1 MGYKIFDFILI
12 VNNWITHTTHIK
24 TNIPK
29 SGCIINIIEIKERQ
43 KRFIIREKSS
53 FILYRTNNREL
64 KIINVGLA
72 NSDGWI
78 EKYIK
83 LSHLVAPFVSCEM
96 IRAIKH
102 KIIDKKNNDIDN
114 IIICLVESFEIMK
127 IVKRLNR
134 QKIKCLFHMKFDLR
148 LIVPNFC
155 DALEIAIMPMNSRIN
170 IGIKII
176 Y

>member
-12 VNNWITHTTHIK
+12 VNNWINHTTHINI
-24 TNIPK
+24 NIPK

-78 EKYIK
+78 EKYMK
-83 LSHLVAPFVSCEM
+83 LSHLVAPFVSWEIM
-96 IRAIKH
+96 SAIKH
-102 KIIDKKNNDIDN
+102 KIIDKENIDSDFFLHYLTTCLIPCMGKFAKGEEN
-114 IIICLVESFEIMK
+114 SIIIGNN
-127 IVKRLNR
+127 NR
-134 QKIKCLFHMKFDLR
+134 TKFFFL
-148 LIVPNFC
+148 
-155 DALEIAIMPMNSRIN
+155 SSS
-170 IGIKII
+170 
-176 Y
+176 